1 LLRGQYFVDW
11 GILTAA
17 SIMVM
22 VVPLLVYALFQKYY
36 ISGMIGWST
45 EK

>member
-1 LLRGQYFVDW
+1 
-11 GILTAA
+11 
-17 SIMVM
+17 MVM
-22 VVPLLVYALFQKYY
+22 MVPLLVYALFQKYY